1 MFSTAP
7 DSWALYTID
16 EGHLMVEITYKILFF
31 ILLIASLGD
40 ILVPFF
46 IGKKYPGY
54 NHLIH
59 TISALGTNKSPVQKY
74 ECLNLKVVGILFL
87 IFSIGQWFLFKQKT
101 WSYNWYT
108 IGVLFFSAGCILAGI
123 FPEDPQ
129 GAAETSSG
137 KIHGIASG
145 LGFLF
150 LILNPLWAIWIKELN
165 DIRIV
170 NLLLFILAILTFVL
184 FLVSKDNSSGFLK
197 YTGLFQRLNLLILYG
212 TLILNY
218 VWIN

>member
-1 MFSTAP
+1 MAK
-7 DSWALYTID
+7 
-16 EGHLMVEITYKILFF
+16 ITYIMFFF

-40 ILVPFF
+40 IIVPFF
-46 IGKKYPGY
+46 ISTKYPGY

-59 TISALGTNKSPVQKY
+59 TISTLGTTKSPVQRY
-74 ECLNLKVVGILFL
+74 ECLNLIVVGILFL

-101 WSYNWYT
+101 WYHNWYT
-108 IGVLFFSAGCILAGI
+108 IGILIFSVGCILAGI

-129 GAAETSSG
+129 GVAETSSG

-170 NLLLFILAILTFVL
+170 NLLLFIFAILTFVL
-184 FLVSKDNSSGFLK
+184 FIVSEDKSSGFLK

-218 VWIN
+218 VWINKNA